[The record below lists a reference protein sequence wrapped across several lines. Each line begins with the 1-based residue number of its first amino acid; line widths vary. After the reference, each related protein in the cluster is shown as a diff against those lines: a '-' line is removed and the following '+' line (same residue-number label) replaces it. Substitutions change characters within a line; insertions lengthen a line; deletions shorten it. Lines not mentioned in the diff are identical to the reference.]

1 MLYAKSRCQIASQK
15 KKKKKKQQ
23 KKKKKKK
30 KTQQK
35 AANRKEMPQTKNATE
50 RSDIS
55 DAQKMQQSANR
66 AIDARQIAA
75 INTQQKNKR
84 NLKKQKGKKK
94 G

>member
-1 MLYAKSRCQIASQK
+1 MTNCIE
-15 KKKKKKQQ
+15 
-23 KKKKKKK
+23 KK

-55 DAQKMQQSANR
+55 DAQKMPQSANR

-94 G
+94 KG